1 MDFGIAIVKGTG
13 IWLRAIWTEFVTWL
27 PNAYYKVVNMRDNK
41 MSQRFIW
48 GHVNINVADLDLSIA
63 FYEKLGFEL
72 FISGIP
78 YLGLEAKKAR
88 VMPETTA
95 QALAVPFSTKA
106 RACIMQ
112 LGKGL
117 PKLDLTEFSSSDRR
131 HPLRNQDR
139 GIVRLCLA
147 TEDLNAD
154 YRQLVANGVEFLAPP
169 SECIEKMALVAVCMD
184 PDGTLIE
191 LLQVHLDR
199 WPRLPRPTT

>member
-1 MDFGIAIVKGTG
+1 
-13 IWLRAIWTEFVTWL
+13 
-27 PNAYYKVVNMRDNK
+27 

-48 GHVNINVADLDLSIA
+48 GHINVNVADLDLSIT

-72 FISGIP
+72 FRPSIA
-78 YLGLEAKKAR
+78 YLGLEAKEAR
-88 VMPETTA
+88 AMPEAIA
-95 QALAVPFSTKA
+95 QALAVPLSTKG

-117 PKLDLTEFSSSDRR
+117 PKLDLTEFSNSDIRP
-131 HPLRNQDR
+131 PLRNQDH

-147 TEDLNAD
+147 TKDLHAAYLQLTAD
-154 YRQLVANGVEFLAPP
+154 GVEFLAPP
-169 SECIEKMALVAVCMD
+169 TQCSERMAEVAVCKD

-199 WPRLPRPTT
+199 WPRISRPAT

>member
-1 MDFGIAIVKGTG
+1 
-13 IWLRAIWTEFVTWL
+13 
-27 PNAYYKVVNMRDNK
+27 

-48 GHVNINVADLDLSIA
+48 GHINVNVADLDLSIT

-72 FISGIP
+72 FRPSIP
-78 YLGLEAKKAR
+78 YLGLEAKEAR
-88 VMPETTA
+88 AMPEAIA
-95 QALAVPFSTKA
+95 QALAVPLSTKG

-117 PKLDLTEFSSSDRR
+117 PKLDLTEFSNSDTRP
-131 HPLRNQDR
+131 PLRNQDH

-147 TEDLNAD
+147 TKDLHAAYLQLTAD
-154 YRQLVANGVEFLAPP
+154 GVEFLAPP
-169 SECIEKMALVAVCMD
+169 TQCSERMAEVAVCKD

-199 WPRLPRPTT
+199 WPRIPRPMT